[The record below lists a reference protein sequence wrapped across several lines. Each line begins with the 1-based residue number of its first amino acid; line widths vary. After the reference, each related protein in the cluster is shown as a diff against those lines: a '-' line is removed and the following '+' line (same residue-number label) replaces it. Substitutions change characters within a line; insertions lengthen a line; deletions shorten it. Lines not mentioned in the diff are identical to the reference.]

1 MDTQTLIQQ
10 YADKFSTNKA
20 TNRAY
25 KKIFY
30 LIYKLNVID
39 KQNNEYGFAEINFS
53 LFKKISGRKYREIL
67 IDLYMNGLIYTNISP
82 KKNNTGRN
90 KDGEKITRAYKIDRS
105 KVKVVDDENVLH
117 DEYSTLVEELFSK
130 TKNNSNSNINNS
142 NNNSNNNFNNI
153 PIPFNIFQ
161 TPSYQYKGTFFED
174 KEGNYNIRRTYE
186 MIELDRDKVPYKEG
200 SKELNRLAKIW
211 NKHTN
216 AYRNMNRIYSW
227 FHQIHGEEREFF
239 MINGSNLREAFD
251 VPACNFCILAKLL
264 EKTNCD
270 KDELRKFQNTI
281 KNEYIYGNIAKY
293 LNLDINDKAI
303 KKAIKQS
310 CQHWL
315 NIRKCKLHTGSWNDE
330 YFNGIDTYFKS
341 ELPSIYEELINWR
354 EEKHNGKTSKMLW
367 YDFQEVEYDIISNK
381 ICNYLYKKY
390 GVTPVTVH
398 DAIYITDEDRKKIKE
413 NIEDIFWQELD
424 LKYLN

>member
-1 MDTQTLIQQ
+1 
-10 YADKFSTNKA
+10 
-20 TNRAY
+20 
-25 KKIFY
+25 
-30 LIYKLNVID
+30 
-39 KQNNEYGFAEINFS
+39 
-53 LFKKISGRKYREIL
+53 
-67 IDLYMNGLIYTNISP
+67 
-82 KKNNTGRN
+82 
-90 KDGEKITRAYKIDRS
+90 
-105 KVKVVDDENVLH
+105 
-117 DEYSTLVEELFSK
+117 
-130 TKNNSNSNINNS
+130 
-142 NNNSNNNFNNI
+142 
-153 PIPFNIFQ
+153 
-161 TPSYQYKGTFFED
+161 
-174 KEGNYNIRRTYE
+174 

-200 SKELNRLAKIW
+200 SEEWNHLAKIW

-239 MINGSNLREAFD
+239 MINGSHLREAFD

-270 KDELRKFQNTI
+270 KDELRKFQNII

-315 NIRKCKLHTGSWNDE
+315 NIRKNKLHTGSWKDE
-330 YFNGIDTYFKS
+330 YFNGIDKYFKT

-354 EEKHNGKTSKMLW
+354 EEKHNGKMSKMLW

-413 NIEDIFWQELD
+413 KIEDIFWQELD